1 MSMNSL
7 PNFEA
12 DLHQSA
18 IDLSGLEKFLE
29 AEQSAKLEEVQ
40 EVVETE
46 TQVVLRLLDQLYKVG
61 ELVTDTSERLKDAH
75 SRIDNLTT
83 VIALQNKQMEL
94 LAHYQAQAARVGGL
108 EHSLAMAAAENARL
122 KQARWRKI
130 FFWLK

>member
-1 MSMNSL
+1 MNSL

-12 DLHQSA
+12 DLHRSA

-29 AEQSAKLEEVQ
+29 AEQSAKNQEEVQ
-40 EVVETE
+40 EQVETE

-61 ELVTDTSERLKDAH
+61 ELVSDTSERLKQAH

-83 VIALQNKQMEL
+83 VITLQNKQVEL
-94 LAHYQAQAARVGGL
+94 LSHYQAQAARVGGL
-108 EHSLAMAAAENARL
+108 EHSLAMAMAENARL
-122 KQARWRKI
+122 KQAGWRKI